1 MSSAKWFSKSRDRLK
16 PVLGAQGTQPAP
28 PHAPLSLARSATG
41 AVVAGSCAVAV
52 AGFVAGAVRLLPW
65 LLDPRV
71 PWTVAEPFTRT
82 LAALVAESALLV
94 GWPLGWALA
103 CVPFAPT
110 SWPNGLGESPKSA
123 LARLAPQGI
132 AFTVLLMGAS
142 FAWGRHTRAPG
153 EVANELLRRARSSC
167 AASPVPVGYEVPFTK
182 LTWLCAK
189 DREPRLIGSLD
200 HAAFSARFA
209 KLSPDFRS
217 VDLEDARVRLADADR
232 TTAPVVVRVSSLTLR
247 GMAPWAHTAL
257 LSASARALVL
267 ATTAWIDALASAGA
281 VLWGA
286 ARTRLAAFFLALSG
300 SLSALWLMR
309 LLERS
314 ALHAAS
320 FALVPVASGAIV
332 LVVSGAVARLHG
344 RDRTAR
350 E

>member
-1 MSSAKWFSKSRDRLK
+1 M
-16 PVLGAQGTQPAP
+16 QPGP
-28 PHAPLSLARSATG
+28 PHAALSLVRSATG
-41 AVVAGSCAVAV
+41 MVVAGSCAVGV
-52 AGFVAGAVRLLPW
+52 AGFVGGAVRLLPW

-82 LAALVAESALLV
+82 LAALSAESALLV

-103 CVPFAPT
+103 CVPFAT
-110 SWPNGLGESPKSA
+110 SWPNGFGERPKSA

-209 KLSPDFRS
+209 ELSPDFRS
-217 VDLEDARVRLADADR
+217 VDLEDARVRLAGADR
-232 TTAPVVVRVSSLTLR
+232 TVASIAVRVSSLTLR

-257 LSASARALVL
+257 LPASARALVL

-281 VLWGA
+281 VLLGA
-286 ARTRLAAFFLALSG
+286 ARTRLAAFCVALSG

-320 FALVPVASGAIV
+320 FALVPLASGAIV
-332 LVVSGAVARLHG
+332 LVVSGTVARLHG